1 MQNLEIVASKLA
13 QLWPFIQ
20 IPCNYGNNLRRIA
33 NLYGENKIEDLS
45 TVLIKN
51 NVKYRKLPMNEEW
64 RIPILEEM
72 LFAREN
78 NITLEGLTRRDMNH
92 IINYVCTI

>member
-1 MQNLEIVASKLA
+1 MLAKLYERD
-13 QLWPFIQ
+13 QLTV
-20 IPCNYGNNLRRIA
+20 YRNNLRRIA
-33 NLYGENKIEDLS
+33 QLCEHNIEDLTS
-45 TVLIKN
+45 NLIKN
-51 NVKYRKLPMNEEW
+51 KVQYRKLPMNEEW

-78 NITLEGLTRRDMNH
+78 NIEMEGLTRRDINH